1 MKKWTMSLLGTAA
14 FALLTT
20 GAAIGYSDT
29 LPAMAGHAWS
39 AADAGCFSSSWS
51 AVSNT
56 CGSTKKLL
64 VPVQSRA
71 NGSVNFRATPT
82 TSSGGPLCIATPTC
96 RAVVTS
102 LSNGFVA
109 QSGATLIC
117 SSASPPATVSL
128 GTLTVSSTSVAHYDC
143 DFPAASTAIGSF
155 TF

>member
-1 MKKWTMSLLGTAA
+1 MKKWAMGLLGTAA

-29 LPAMAGHAWS
+29 LPAMAGHAWV
-39 AADAGCFSSSWS
+39 AADAGCFASAWS
-51 AVSNT
+51 EVRNT

-64 VPVQSRA
+64 VPIQSRA

-82 TSSGGPLCIATPTC
+82 ITSPICVATPTC
-96 RAVVTS
+96 RAVVTTP
-102 LSNGFVA
+102 SNGFVA

-117 SSASPPATVSL
+117 SSASPPAAVSL

-143 DFPAASTAIGSF
+143 DFPGPSAAIGSF

>member
-1 MKKWTMSLLGTAA
+1 MNKWIMGLLGTAA

-29 LPAMAGHAWS
+29 LPAMAGHAWV
-39 AADAGCFSSSWS
+39 AADAGCFASGWS
-51 AVSNT
+51 EVSNT

-64 VPVQSRA
+64 VPIQSRS

-82 TSSGGPLCIATPTC
+82 FTNPGPLCISTPTC

-102 LSNGFVA
+102 QSNGFVA
-109 QSGATLIC
+109 QSGAALIC
-117 SSASPPATVSL
+117 SSASPPAPVSL

-143 DFPAASTAIGSF
+143 DFPGGSTAIGSF